1 MKLLTHGFV
10 ALMLGALLAISV
22 PTEPLAAQQE
32 MVFTLSPMIGGH
44 TFDGAQRLKTS
55 LTYSLGIGYDFTRQW
70 GAEFVFNFT
79 DADGRRGRPKADI
92 YSGRIDGLYH
102 FRPEARL
109 VPYLAAGIGMQNVDY
124 QNRSSDNE
132 ALFNWGGGIKYDLV
146 RNLALRA
153 DVRHVL
159 TGESVN
165 NLIYSAGLIWRF
177 APAPAPPA
185 PAPEPVRAPEP
196 ARAPEPTPTP
206 SPAPA
211 PEPAILDSDG
221 DGVPDHLDRCP
232 DTPRGVVVDEFGCPV
247 QLTLSIYF
255 DFDKTDIK
263 PEYKSELDRAAAF
276 IAKYPEVPLILVV
289 GHADSTGSEVYNQE
303 LSERRAEAVR
313 DYFIVNH
320 DIAADRIQVRGY
332 GESRPIADNA
342 TADGRALNRRVE
354 IFFSSTLPE

>member
-1 MKLLTHGFV
+1 MKLLTHGFA

-32 MVFTLSPMIGGH
+32 KAFTLAPMIGGH

-55 LTYSLGIGYDFTRQW
+55 FTYSLGIGYDFTRQW

-79 DADGRRGRPKADI
+79 DADGRRGGPDAEI

-146 RNLALRA
+146 RNMALRA

-185 PAPEPVRAPEP
+185 PSPEP
-196 ARAPEPTPTP
+196 ARAIEPAPTLPTP
-206 SPAPA
+206 PA
-211 PEPAILDSDG
+211 PEPAILDSEG
-221 DGVPDHLDRCP
+221 DGVPDH
-232 DTPRGVVVDEFGCPV
+232 PV
-247 QLTLSIYF
+247 ELTLSIYF
-255 DFDKTDIK
+255 DFDKADIK
-263 PEYKSELDRAAAF
+263 PEYVSELDRAAAF
-276 IAKYPEVPLILVV
+276 IAKYPEIPLILVV
-289 GHADSTGSEVYNQE
+289 GHADSTGSEVYNLG

-313 DYFIVNH
+313 DYFIVDH
-320 DIAADRIQVRGY
+320 DIAADRIRVRGY